1 MIYKV
6 KNLFNIVYCTFKEIF
21 DINLY
26 KTQESTAI
34 AGQILKNQD
43 TLNLYQGIITEHF

>member
-34 AGQILKNQD
+34 AGQILKIKIH
-43 TLNLYQGIITEHF
+43 LIYIKES